1 MYATSAVKS
10 LKAQTN
16 YETRIICNIFGAW
29 WFIWC
34 PEQFCI
40 NLVPHEKLNY
50 DITDVLSNAHVSYFL
65 IMKISTN

>member
-1 MYATSAVKS
+1 MYATVKS

-16 YETRIICNIFGAW
+16 YETRNMQYVMS
-29 WFIWC
+29 FIWC
-34 PEQFCI
+34 SEQFCI
-40 NLVPHEKLNY
+40 NLVPHENLNY